1 MYCSTCGV
9 VVARG
14 LSYCNH
20 CGVKLGGAKGDD
32 VVESSEVKPG
42 FLVFAITALFVFGLL
57 AVTML
62 MGMMRVVLELS
73 VGQVLAFALLPFLT
87 LLVLEGVFIR
97 LLLRPKRGT
106 EEADGAVRLA
116 QTTNELD
123 VSEARVLPE
132 PAPSVTEHTTRSFE
146 PIYNERT
153 LK

>member
-1 MYCSTCGV
+1 MYCPSCGV

-20 CGVKLGGAKGDD
+20 CGVKLTGAKADNPL
-32 VVESSEVKPG
+32 ESSEVKPG
-42 FLVFAITALFVFGLL
+42 FLVFAMIAVFVFGLL
-57 AVTML
+57 AITML

-73 VGQVLAFALLPFLT
+73 AGQVLAFALLP
-87 LLVLEGVFIR
+87 LLIMLGLEGVFIR
-97 LLLRPKRGT
+97 LLMRPRRGS
-106 EEADGAVRLA
+106 EEANGAVRLA
-116 QTTNELD
+116 QKTNELD

-146 PIYNERT
+146 PIYNERI